1 MLGTLTK
8 KYCRTQQ
15 KQTTTKTNYN
25 KQQKQTTMSHWSP
38 QTYEKPAVNLD
49 RSSLSQW
56 SPQTYEKPAVNLGRR
71 TMTEKTC
78 QQVAN
83 QQGFEIGGNGYD
95 FSGNYSTK
103 GCYGYVT
110 GNYQNMAFF
119 GKGSGDP
126 SSELSGSKI
135 RIKNDATTT
144 ITTKQECEQ
153 VAKQQG
159 FEIGGNGYNFSGNY
173 STKGCYGYVTGNYQ
187 NMAFF
192 GTGGNESEQR
202 KRLTGSKIRIQKND
216 DVVHSPECSQ
226 KKTLASKAKKEG
238 STAKYNNAIKD
249 WQACQRKGIYGEH
262 PILDSSYMNWG
273 YERFKY

>member
-119 GKGSGDP
+119 G
-126 SSELSGSKI
+126 
-135 RIKNDATTT
+135 
-144 ITTKQECEQ
+144 
-153 VAKQQG
+153 
-159 FEIGGNGYNFSGNY
+159 
-173 STKGCYGYVTGNYQ
+173 
-187 NMAFF
+187 
-192 GTGGNESEQR
+192 TGGNESEQR